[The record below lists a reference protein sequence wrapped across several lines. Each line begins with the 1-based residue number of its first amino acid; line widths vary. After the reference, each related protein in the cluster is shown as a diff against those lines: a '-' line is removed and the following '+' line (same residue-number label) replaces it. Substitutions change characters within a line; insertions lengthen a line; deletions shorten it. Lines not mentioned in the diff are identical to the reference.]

1 MATNFKVQVNIMSKE
16 CTIDACSN
24 SKEGYIKVLLSNYT
38 HFHCELLNMGKKHQ
52 QSTKHLWKYI
62 EPMLRVPI
70 LSNVTRYLLYLV
82 YNIPWYIIARCC
94 QQCNLMKSLKWN
106 FFYKPSYVLINLF
119 FKLLKSYQYN
129 AHIGSLNLLDFIK
142 HF

>member
-16 CTIDACSN
+16 CTMMLVQIQKKD
-24 SKEGYIKVLLSNYT
+24 IKVPLSNYT

-70 LSNVTRYLLYLV
+70 LNNVTKYLGTY
-82 YNIPWYIIARCC
+82 
-94 QQCNLMKSLKWN
+94 
-106 FFYKPSYVLINLF
+106 FT
-119 FKLLKSYQYN
+119 
-129 AHIGSLNLLDFIK
+129 
-142 HF
+142 

>member
-70 LSNVTRYLLYLV
+70 LSNVTKYLGIPTLFILQHTLV
-82 YNIPWYIIARCC
+82 IARYC
-94 QQCNLMKSLKWN
+94 QQCNLMKSLKKLFLQTFNILIN
-106 FFYKPSYVLINLF
+106 FFF
-119 FKLLKSYQYN
+119 
-129 AHIGSLNLLDFIK
+129 
-142 HF
+142 

>member
-52 QSTKHLWKYI
+52 QSTKRLWKYI
-62 EPMLRVPI
+62 
-70 LSNVTRYLLYLV
+70 STSTNVKVKY
-82 YNIPWYIIARCC
+82 
-94 QQCNLMKSLKWN
+94 
-106 FFYKPSYVLINLF
+106 
-119 FKLLKSYQYN
+119 
-129 AHIGSLNLLDFIK
+129 DFDK
-142 HF
+142 TGCTLA